1 MGGLGI
7 MGTMEMARNSMRV
20 ARSGA
25 EVSGNNLANASNPI
39 YARQRIKIDSSVTI
53 PTEKG
58 PQGSGAAVAR
68 LEQIRDKVLDAAVI
82 YENSITGYHEG
93 RLGYLQQAENALG
106 QTVDNHTIDAG
117 GAYGTY
123 GLSEGMTELFNS
135 FQSLSVSP
143 TSISER
149 QTVISNAKKISSKLN
164 TVDERLDRLRA
175 AINEEVKDTI
185 AQVNGKIKEVAYIAI
200 NIGNIEVI
208 DGSANEVRD
217 SLQYAMEQLSKYAE
231 IKTTYNENGDLSLEV
246 NNHEMITDNVM
257 TNGITAKQDTVTG
270 MYYMVDTAEGK
281 TVNPNTGHIKGLID
295 VRDQSVKNLREDID
309 AMASQLIT
317 EVNAL
322 HQTGYDLDGVN
333 DNSRGFFDGTGAAN
347 IKVNETIAD
356 NPRKLQGSSS
366 AGETSNN
373 DILRSIAD
381 LGSKAIAGLNSVSF
395 SEYYSNT
402 LSRFGHEVSLTTSQ
416 LNDQKTVEQL
426 LLKQRES
433 IMGVSIDEEVANLVV
448 YQRAFQASAKLLTTM
463 DGLMQDVLN
472 MTR

>member
-1 MGGLGI
+1 MSGLGI
-7 MGTMEMARNSMRV
+7 MGTMEMARNAMRV

-39 YARQRIKIDSSVTI
+39 YARQRIKIDSAVTI

-68 LEQIRDKVLDAAVI
+68 LEQIRDKVLDAAII

-93 RLGYLQQAENALG
+93 KLGYLQQAENALG
-106 QTVDNHTIDAG
+106 QTVDNQTIDAG

-149 QTVISNAKKISSKLN
+149 QTVISNAKKISSKLR
-164 TVDERLDRLRA
+164 TVDERLSRLRT
-175 AINEEVKDTI
+175 AINEEVDDTI
-185 AQVNGKIKEVAYIAI
+185 KALNGKLKEVAYIAI
-200 NIGNIEVI
+200 SIGNIEVVE
-208 DGSANEVRD
+208 GSANEVRD
-217 SLQYAMEQLSKYAE
+217 SLQYAMEQLSKYTE
-231 IKTTYNENGDLSLEV
+231 IKTTYNENGELTLKIND
-246 NNHEMITDNVM
+246 HEMITDNVM
-257 TNGITAKQDTVTG
+257 TNSIEAKVDDNG
-270 MYYMVDTAEGK
+270 MYYMYEGNNGNP
-281 TVNPNTGHIKGLID
+281 VNPTSGHIKGMID
-295 VRDQSVKNLREDID
+295 VRDQSVKDLRGDID

-333 DNSRGFFDGTGAAN
+333 DNSSGFFGGTGAKD

-366 AGETSNN
+366 ADETKRN
-373 DILRSIAD
+373 
-381 LGSKAIAGLNSVSF
+381 
-395 SEYYSNT
+395 
-402 LSRFGHEVSLTTSQ
+402 
-416 LNDQKTVEQL
+416 
-426 LLKQRES
+426 
-433 IMGVSIDEEVANLVV
+433 
-448 YQRAFQASAKLLTTM
+448 
-463 DGLMQDVLN
+463 
-472 MTR
+472 